1 MQQVEGCASGLAKVA
16 TNIADEK
23 PIGTKLTV
31 DEKAAVLST
40 HFGKT
45 PADFKTAAGK
55 DYKKADYDAM
65 FTAENGKDETMLATA
80 TAPPGSPYGCSTV
93 NTGFKGMRPVI

>member
-31 DEKAAVLST
+31 DEKATVLST

-55 DYKKADYDAM
+55 DHKKADCDAM
-65 FTAENGKDETMLATA
+65 FAAENGKDETILATA
-80 TAPPGSPYGCSTV
+80 TAPPGSP
-93 NTGFKGMRPVI
+93 